1 MAVLIKK
8 AICLLVLSFFLSIT
22 GCGYAWKHDYKPR
35 SALRK
40 DLEECQKSV
49 RTFRRDYTGSED
61 PYNEQIMINECME
74 SKGWHR

>member
-1 MAVLIKK
+1 MAVLMKK
-8 AICLLVLSFFLSIT
+8 AICLLVLFFFLVIT
-22 GCGYAWKHDYKPR
+22 GCSYAWKHDYKPR

-49 RTFRRDYTGSED
+49 RTFRREYTGKED